1 MSSSLA
7 LLCNSRSFVIDLSYN
22 YLYSHVLYPTVSDIY
37 FLISLHYC
45 YMICLIRQLALVH
58 RYPFQYS
65 KVCSSMMSVHPKHS
79 VSARDTRESLIN
91 VDMVFKLIKYC
102 WMLLFPMVCRGYL
115 QVVIDLFCDIVILDV
130 WFGG

>member
-1 MSSSLA
+1 M
-7 LLCNSRSFVIDLSYN
+7 
-22 YLYSHVLYPTVSDIY
+22 
-37 FLISLHYC
+37 
-45 YMICLIRQLALVH
+45 IRQLALVH